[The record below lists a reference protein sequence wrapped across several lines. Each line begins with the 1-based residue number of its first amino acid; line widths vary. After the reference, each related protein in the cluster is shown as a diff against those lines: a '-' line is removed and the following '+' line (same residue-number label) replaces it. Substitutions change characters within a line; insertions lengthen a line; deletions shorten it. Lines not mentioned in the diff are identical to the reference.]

1 MLSEINQEDKHSMVL
16 LIVESLKKKKKKVT
30 PRNRVENLLPGAK
43 CGENREK

>member
-16 LIVESLKKKKKKVT
+16 LIVESLKKKKIVT